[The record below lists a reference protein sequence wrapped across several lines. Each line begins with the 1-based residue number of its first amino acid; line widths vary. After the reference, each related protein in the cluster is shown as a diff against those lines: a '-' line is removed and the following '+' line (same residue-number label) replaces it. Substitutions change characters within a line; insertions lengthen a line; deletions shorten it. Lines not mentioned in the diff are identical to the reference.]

1 MRVAALAG
9 LPARV
14 LAAGSDAGLQRVCGS
29 PGTRTWLCQT
39 VYRLTGSSGAADVA
53 DALAKPARL
62 LLILVVAFLA
72 VWLARRLVNRLA
84 RRLKVAPFPDSV
96 AATRR
101 NLRAETTAA
110 VVRSAVTISIWTVAL
125 ITILGELGVE
135 LAPLLAGAGV
145 AGVALGFGAQTIV
158 RDFLAG
164 TFMLLEDQFGVGD
177 VIDVGVPAGTNT
189 VYVGGVVESVSLRVT
204 QVRDVEGTLWFVPNG
219 QIQRVGN
226 KAQVW
231 ARAVLD
237 LAFAPTTVLDDARRV
252 IETVGHELRE
262 DPAWRARVAA
272 DPEVWGVEALDG
284 DRVVLRVVVRTV
296 PLAQWDVAR
305 EFRARLKVAFDTA
318 GLDLAVAQLLTG
330 RRPEPNGDGEAHPDR

>member
-1 MRVAALAG
+1 MPVVALAG

-29 PGTRTWLCQT
+29 PGSRTWLCQT

-53 DALAKPARL
+53 DVLAKPARL

-84 RRLKVAPFPDSV
+84 HRLKVAPFPDSA

-110 VVRSAVTISIWTVAL
+110 VVRSAVAIAIWTVAL

-189 VYVGGVVESVSLRVT
+189 VYVSGVVESVSLRVT

-237 LAFAPTTVLDDARRV
+237 LAFAPSTALDDARRV
-252 IETVGHELRE
+252 IETVGRELRE
-262 DPAWRARVAA
+262 DPAWRARVPTDA
-272 DPEVWGVEALDG
+272 EVWGVEALDG

-296 PLAQWDVAR
+296 PLAEWDVAR
-305 EFRARLKVAFDTA
+305 EFRARLKVAFEAA
-318 GLDLAVAQLLTG
+318 GLHLAVA
-330 RRPEPNGDGEAHPDR
+330 